1 MVAGTIIKCD
11 KSSYDST
18 FDGIF
23 FFKWKNIVNSKI
35 YAVFPFERSPHPL
48 GTLARRYD
56 RLGSFGLLLAW
67 NMYLNIWTSY
77 NNRSIFCSSLFSF
90 VFALFANWH
99 YYLYVHLHSKLLSN
113 DLVVFIQDARAH
125 ANCFDKILRRKHLN
139 EKNNSNNHLSHRA
152 NNIPTQNIY
161 LYDVCKY
168 EQEMESLVLS
178 STIYTVF
185 EIVIKVD
192 ILICDSKNCCLIL
205 SKSSYSLII

>member
-1 MVAGTIIKCD
+1 
-11 KSSYDST
+11 
-18 FDGIF
+18 
-23 FFKWKNIVNSKI
+23 
-35 YAVFPFERSPHPL
+35 
-48 GTLARRYD
+48 
-56 RLGSFGLLLAW
+56 
-67 NMYLNIWTSY
+67 MYSNIWTWC

-152 NNIPTQNIY
+152 NNLLTQNIY

-168 EQEMESLVLS
+168 EQEMELLVLS

-192 ILICDSKNCCLIL
+192 ILICDSKKLL
-205 SKSSYSLII
+205 LEFEPQQIIIFTNHLMCKNHLLNKYCVDINHIIWRAI